1 MNRSIAEVTCELPL
15 CFVWQAKKMRAR
27 NETEATEAEL
37 QTAKMQ
43 VDAADA
49 AEDSK
54 KRIHDK
60 SA

>member
-1 MNRSIAEVTCELPL
+1 M
-15 CFVWQAKKMRAR
+15 WQAKKMRAR
-27 NETEATEAEL
+27 KEGEATEADL

-43 VDAADA
+43 VDAANA